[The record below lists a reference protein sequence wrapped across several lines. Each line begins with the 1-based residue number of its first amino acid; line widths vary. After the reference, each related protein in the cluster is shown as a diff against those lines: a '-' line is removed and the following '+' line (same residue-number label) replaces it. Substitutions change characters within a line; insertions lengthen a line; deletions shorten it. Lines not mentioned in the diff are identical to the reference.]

1 MRHVFDYIKKHPF
14 LLFLIVPA
22 FFLYMSL
29 SFPNGSNYCYQEKCG
44 IYFWGVHGHDAI
56 WHLALIENSFK
67 QFPFVSP
74 IFSGAQLSGYNYLFD
89 LIIFLLIVVT
99 PFSSLVIFFKII
111 PIFWFIAFTVLAIKL
126 ARKINDDKVF
136 VSIFLF
142 FLFFSSSFTY
152 ILTLIKDKTIIGSAG
167 LLSQQIFHTMYNT
180 QYALSIVIILYLL
193 VKIVEN
199 EINLR
204 TVLILGLLTFINMG
218 LKFYGGAVT
227 LVLCSLFILS
237 KSCSIKLKKTIFY
250 LLIILMFFGISI
262 LLFYSPFTSSK
273 TGSIFGFAPFALVHP
288 ITEDP
293 GLFYQRNLT
302 DARYFLMTKGLGP
315 KLIFIEAINLTL
327 FLFFYMGVRFFG
339 LIYLGG
345 KIITRKYKVY
355 DLIILGTMII
365 ATVTSL
371 ILVQKAEWWNTIQ
384 FFYYAIFL
392 SNIYLAEFVY
402 LLYQKKNIFTKLLI
416 VLIFLLA
423 IPTTVDIAISSFK
436 LFPGGTYVPKEEVEA
451 LQYLKKQP
459 KGVVYSPFF
468 NDKTRQNQTVPIPLY
483 ADGDTSYIT
492 AFSSQISYFND
503 LVQIRLT
510 GIDYK
515 KRMQMVL
522 SNDCRIL
529 KEIDYIY
536 YNNNYKIS
544 HNLFDCPNKLE
555 FLWGNRTATIYKV
568 KH

>member
-89 LIIFLLIVVT
+89 LIIYLVT
-99 PFSSLVIFFKII
+99 IITPLSSLIIFFKII
-111 PIFWFIAFTVLAIKL
+111 PVLWFTVFTILAIKL
-126 ARKINDDKVF
+126 ARKIKDDKIFVF
-136 VSIFLF
+136 IFLF

-167 LLSQQIFHTMYNT
+167 LLSQQILHTMYNS
-180 QYALSIVIILYLL
+180 QYALSILTILYLL
-193 VKIVEN
+193 IKILEN
-199 EINLR
+199 KINLR
-204 TVLILGLLTFINMG
+204 IVFILGSLTFINMG

-227 LVLCSLFILS
+227 LVLCGLFILS
-237 KSCSIKLKKTIFY
+237 KSYSIKLKNTIFY
-250 LLIILMFFGISI
+250 SLIILMFFGLSI
-262 LLFYSPFTSSK
+262 LLFYSPFDSTK
-273 TGSIFGFAPFALVHP
+273 TGFIFGFAPFALVHP

-293 GLFYQRNLT
+293 GLFYQQSLT
-302 DARYFLMTKGLGP
+302 DARYFLMTQGIGP
-315 KLIFIEAINLTL
+315 KLILIETINLFL

-339 LIYLGG
+339 LIYLGI

-355 DLIILGTMII
+355 NLIILGTMVI
-365 ATVTSL
+365 ATVASL
-371 ILVQKAEWWNTIQ
+371 LLVQKAEWWNTIQ
-384 FFYYAIFL
+384 FFYYTIFL
-392 SNIYLAEFVY
+392 STIYISEFIYDLY
-402 LLYQKKNIFTKLLI
+402 LKKDWLIKLLI
-416 VLIFLLA
+416 VLIFILA
-423 IPTTVDIAISSFK
+423 IPTTIDIAVNSLK

-459 KGVVYSPFF
+459 KGIVYSPFF
-468 NDKTRQNQTVPIPLY
+468 NDKIRHNQQVPIPLY
-483 ADGDTSYIT
+483 ANGDTAYVT
-492 AFSSQISYFND
+492 AFSSQTSYFND

-544 HNLFDCPNKLE
+544 RSLFDCPTKLE
-555 FLWGNRTATIYKV
+555 FLWGNRVATIYKT